1 MSQYCVIANIAI
13 FEIQDSKRNQK
24 LVQYL
29 KFKKEFDFKKSN
41 ILLKSV
47 EPRKRQN
54 FHAVNY

>member
-1 MSQYCVIANIAI
+1 MSQYCVIANIAV

-29 KFKKEFDFKKSN
+29 KFKKEFDFKKLN